1 MTPSAEHRPPVVR
14 WSDEK
19 LEEFYQ
25 EFIAHRLQ
33 EDADRQK
40 QQAMYDAL
48 FRKEDADS
56 NVAPGIVQ
64 LMVRTAE
71 DVKVLRIAADRQK
84 TFIGGM
90 LFAITSLWF
99 FFTDIGPELVKWVKT
114 LAK

>member
-1 MTPSAEHRPPVVR
+1 MTPEPQVAEAFKAAPPV
-14 WSDEK
+14 
-19 LEEFYQ
+19 EEFYQ
-25 EFIAHRLQ
+25 QFVAHCLQ
-33 EDADRQK
+33 EDKDRQQ

-48 FRKEDADS
+48 FRKEDPDS

-71 DVKVLRIAADRQK
+71 DVKALRIAADRQK

-99 FFTDIGPELVKWVKT
+99 FFTDIGPELLKWMKT
-114 LAK
+114 MAR